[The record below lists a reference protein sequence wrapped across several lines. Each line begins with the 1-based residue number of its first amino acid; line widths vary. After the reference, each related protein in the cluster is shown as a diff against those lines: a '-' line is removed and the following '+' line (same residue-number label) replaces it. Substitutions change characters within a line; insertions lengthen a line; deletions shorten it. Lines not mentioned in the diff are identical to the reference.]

1 MRLYIFTISNLD
13 ELVQSKCEIKGEKIV
28 FTITTSLLQ
37 NLNTYSVN
45 YSWPILGGIGLD
57 SKS

>member
-13 ELVQSKCEIKGEKIV
+13 ELVQSKCEIKVEKN
-28 FTITTSLLQ
+28 TSLLQ

>member
-13 ELVQSKCEIKGEKIV
+13 ELVQSKCEIKVEKIA
-28 FTITTSLLQ
+28 F

>member
-13 ELVQSKCEIKGEKIV
+13 ELVQSKCEIKVEKNSV
-28 FTITTSLLQ
+28 YNTSLLQ